1 MQMSSL
7 KCEDLL
13 YSCPLLVIIKTE
25 FAILKH
31 ELMDKKG
38 TADMVKIVVK
48 ILP

>member
-1 MQMSSL
+1 MLSF

-13 YSCPLLVIIKTE
+13 CSCPLLVIIKTQ

-38 TADMVKIVVK
+38 TADMVKIIIK